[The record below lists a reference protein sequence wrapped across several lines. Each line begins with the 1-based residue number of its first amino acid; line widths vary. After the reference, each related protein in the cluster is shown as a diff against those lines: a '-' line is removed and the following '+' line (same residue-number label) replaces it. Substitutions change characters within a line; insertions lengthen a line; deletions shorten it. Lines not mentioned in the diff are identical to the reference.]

1 MAVSA
6 VEAAAQASRINQS
19 AMLGLSQAIESTFE
33 KASQAQRLE
42 ASVYENIAQS
52 AMNFRQQEI
61 DTFFKQKQLELN
73 AKQLELANL
82 EKGAE
87 LQMKGQYY
95 SLMGEKLRADLQKA
109 QSAERNKPINS
120 VLQEISRQVDNE
132 AKQIQ
137 FQIETKRKI
146 IEKPT
151 PEQILRQ
158 EDIQASRDIDALNAK
173 LNELSQKRTNVQY
186 EMTNIASGEEYS
198 GKFFKIPGFDP
209 SVKPT
214 NKNTTSV
221 NIPNFN
227 TTPSPLLP
235 QGEGRINTDNP
246 FLPSIDG
253 KFPQPDPKAME
264 EAMGIRRAIGIEDE
278 EGDEYLEGQIPN
290 EIFPS
295 DPPVEKYTKEQILR
309 LALDTRF
316 TGDEISQNPRFREAL
331 SNADEATKKFFSE
344 RKTMLAKNYL
354 GFLGSGK
361 GYDPLAKIQDP
372 DKFQDYALDQYKRF
386 GGSMEEMQGLAI
398 EADNALSTIREE
410 VYNKLSEEN
419 KLTEDSWRNLT
430 AIEYNKWLK
439 TRLTPTEKP
448 QTEGERG
455 VAADGSVM
463 SAGGKTVI
471 KIDGDIIT
479 PESSINVIPK
489 GAFPTIDPDSRE
501 RFDTAQ
507 KIVRDRYIK
516 RTKDDSGRTRVFLN
530 KRFVDT
536 VRNTPK
542 LAESILPKDNYY
554 TESDIY
560 GNLIFNKEKYY
571 YDLTERIKSLKYG
584 EAIIALDNYF
594 KQNPSAL
601 NQFKNEEEND

>member
-42 ASVYENIAQS
+42 ASVYQNIAQS
-52 AMNFRQQEI
+52 AMNFKQQEI

-82 EKGAE
+82 EKGTE
-87 LQMKGQYY
+87 LQLKGQYY
-95 SLMGEKLRADLQKA
+95 SMMGERLRVDLQKA
-109 QSAERNKPINS
+109 QNAERNKPINS

-158 EDIQASRDIDALNAK
+158 EDIKASRDIDALNAK

-209 SVKPT
+209 SVKPA
-214 NKNTTSV
+214 NKNTTTTSV

-227 TTPSPLLP
+227 ITPSPLLP

-264 EAMGIRRAIGIEDE
+264 EAMGMRRAIGIEDE
-278 EGDEYLEGQIPN
+278 EGNEYLEGQIPN
-290 EIFPS
+290 ENFPS

-331 SNADEATKKFFSE
+331 SNADEATKKTFSE

-386 GGSMEEMQGLAI
+386 GGSMEEIQGLVI
-398 EADNALSTIREE
+398 EAENTLSAIREE
-410 VYNKLSEEN
+410 VYTKLLAESNASEGN
-419 KLTEDSWRNLT
+419 VRIQT

-448 QTEGERG
+448 QAEGERG
-455 VAADGSVM
+455 VAADGSIRREVPINLDVVK
-463 SAGGKTVI
+463 SKRIG
-471 KIDGDIIT
+471 
-479 PESSINVIPK
+479 PESNIIIEPGFNPIGDTSSKQIAETAIKVV
-489 GAFPTIDPDSRE
+489 RE
-501 RFDTAQ
+501 NFIERATEGG
-507 KIVRDRYIK
+507 RNRY
-516 RTKDDSGRTRVFLN
+516 FLTTDFADYVSKN
-530 KRFVDT
+530 Q
-536 VRNTPK
+536 K
-542 LAESILPKDNYY
+542 LANILLPRDTYVKSVSGGTGGATPVFD
-554 TESDIY
+554 S
-560 GNLIFNKEKYY
+560 EKYY
-571 YDLTERIKSLKYG
+571 KDLTEKVKSLKYG
-584 EAIIALDNYF
+584 EVAAAMEEYF
-594 KQNPSAL
+594 RQNPSAIE
-601 NQFKNEEEND
+601 QFQSK